1 MEEQAPYIF
10 LVDDD
15 QDDRELFTDALNELT
30 IKSVVKT
37 FNNGVDLMADLLDRE
52 KKLPDIIFLD
62 LNMPLM
68 NGEECL
74 ADIRREPELYAIPIV
89 IYSTFFDKYKVT
101 LLQENGADRY
111 LQKPK
116 SFNQLKCS
124 IERSILSLDK
134 ANSELLDF
142 VIK

>member
-15 QDDRELFTDALNELT
+15 QDDRDLFTDALNELT

-101 LLQENGADRY
+101 LLQEKGADRY

-116 SFNQLKCS
+116 SFNQLKSS